1 MRTFI
6 LRATLSGRTNT
17 VRIEAESDTDAIGVS
32 AMRIMSLAYPNNAMW
47 AKGHIELIN
56 DMGVVLREMAA
67 K

>member
-17 VRIEAESDTDAIGVS
+17 VQIDAENDTNAIGVS
-32 AMRIMSLAYPNNAMW
+32 AMRIISLASQNNSMW

-56 DMGVVLREMAA
+56 DMGVVLAEMAA